1 MNAQTEQLKDDSP
14 ETFCEVSM
22 LLPAEAARLMRVSVS
37 MFRDIVKSGGIRF
50 IPWGNEKRVPMHELR
65 RWQEEMLRTSE
76 NNEKIVSIDRFFIPK
91 EHYRGKRK

>member
-1 MNAQTEQLKDDSP
+1 MNAQTKQSIDDTP
-14 ETFCEVSM
+14 EVLTDVAM

-37 MFRDIVKSGGIRF
+37 MFREIVKSGGIRF

-76 NNEKIVSIDRFFIPK
+76 NNEKIVSIDKYFTPK